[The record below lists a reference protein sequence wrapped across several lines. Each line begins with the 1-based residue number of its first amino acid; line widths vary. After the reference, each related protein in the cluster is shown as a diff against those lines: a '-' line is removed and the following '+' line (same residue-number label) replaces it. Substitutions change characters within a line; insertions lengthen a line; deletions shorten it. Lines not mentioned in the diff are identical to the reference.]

1 MKMRIELLA
10 FEKQSL
16 VDSNAVQD
24 FGGLGAS
31 TNKNKVTIY
40 GKNSTSVSVSTLTDK
55 QWS

>member
-10 FEKQSL
+10 FEKQNL
-16 VDSNAVQD
+16 VDSNSVQD
-24 FGGLGAS
+24 FGRLGAS
-31 TNKNKVTIY
+31 TNKNEVTIY